1 MRGDVAMTDRGG
13 SRLSCDGF
21 AIVAVLIVVIVLG
34 LIGGA
39 ALSLTTGDARVTQL
53 FSRSGEVDAAATAGL
68 EHGAAQFEGVG
79 PGGFPLSGSINGY
92 DYVVNIWPDSFDY
105 NGDAVRDPVC
115 LADDGTFNETCGG
128 TDRAVYVL
136 EATSTQG
143 SYRAVQRMRVA
154 RLTLTP
160 AVPHGALSSNS
171 TITVN
176 GDLIVDGRNHTIAGS
191 LIDSLD
197 TSYTKVCDENKPAVM
212 LTDLADIVDVNN
224 IKKNSDP
231 SLYGNETFAP
241 DNYVA
246 KDSTI
251 VYVTPEQILG
261 LDEGDLDL
269 IIQDA
274 DSYQLPDSIVGLVYV
289 DGGYGSKAID
299 GTNHINGT
307 GMLVVHN
314 PLYDPREW
322 DPDHPM
328 YNPSRM
334 SDPAYAP
341 ANLGNI
347 NGGTFHGII
356 IADKIDK
363 IDGNLTVLGAIISL
377 SRVDTT
383 QIGAGG
389 TASILYSCQAIQAA
403 GNSLLPAIRI
413 SWKAE

>member
-1 MRGDVAMTDRGG
+1 MKRPFRFGFVRGRG
-13 SRLSCDGF
+13 DGF
-21 AIVAVLIVVIVLG
+21 AIIAVLIVVVVLG

-39 ALSLTTGDARVTQL
+39 ALSLSTGDARVTQL
-53 FSRSGEVDAAATAGL
+53 FSRSAEVDAAATAGL

-79 PGGFPLSGSINGY
+79 PGGFPLSDSINGY
-92 DYVVNIWPDSFDY
+92 DYDVTIWADTFDY
-105 NGDAVRDPVC
+105 DGDSDRDTVC
-115 LADDGTFNETCGG
+115 LAEDGTFNDNEGCDLTER
-128 TDRAVYVL
+128 TVYVL
-136 EATSTQG
+136 ESKATRG
-143 SYRAVQRMRVA
+143 SYVAVQRMRVA

-176 GDLIVDGRNHTIAGS
+176 GNLIVDGRNHTIAGA

-212 LTDLADIVDVNN
+212 LTDLADDVDVNN

-299 GTNHINGT
+299 GTNHVNGT

-314 PLYDPREW
+314 PLYDPREH

-328 YNPSRM
+328 YNPSRV

-363 IDGNLTVLGAIISL
+363 IDGNVTVLGAIISL
-377 SRVDTT
+377 SNVDTT

-389 TASILYSCQAIQAA
+389 TANILYSCEAIQAA
-403 GNSLLPAIRI
+403 GNSLLPAIRL

>member
-1 MRGDVAMTDRGG
+1 MTDRGR
-13 SRLSCDGF
+13 SRFSSDGF
-21 AIVAVLIVVIVLG
+21 AVVAVLIVVIVLG

-79 PGGFPLSGSINGY
+79 LGGFPLNGSINGY
-92 DYVVNIWPDSFDY
+92 DYVVNIWADTFDY
-105 NGDAVRDPVC
+105 NGDSVRDTVY
-115 LADDGTFNETCGG
+115 LAGDGTFNEDGNGRT
-128 TDRAVYVL
+128 VYVL
-136 EATSTQG
+136 ESTSTRG

-171 TITVN
+171 SIQLT
-176 GDLIVDGRNHTIAGS
+176 GDIIVDGRNHTIAGAI
-191 LIDSLD
+191 IDSVD
-197 TSYTKVCDENKPAVM
+197 TSYNKVCDENKPAIM
-212 LTDLADIVDVNN
+212 LTDMADTTDVKNA
-224 IKKNSDP
+224 KKESGP
-231 SLYGNETFAP
+231 TRRGNETFAP
-241 DNYVA
+241 NQYVEN
-246 KDSTI
+246 DSTI

-261 LDEGDLDL
+261 LDEGDLDR
-269 IIQDA
+269 IVQDA
-274 DSYQLPDSIVGLVYV
+274 GSYQVPDSIVGLVYV
-289 DGGYGSKAID
+289 DGDYGSKAID
-299 GTNHINGT
+299 GTNHVNGT

-314 PLYDPREW
+314 PLYDPREH
-322 DPDHPM
+322 DPNHAL
-328 YNPSRM
+328 YNPSRA

-363 IDGNLTVLGAIISL
+363 IDGNLTVLGAIIAL
-377 SRVDTT
+377 SNVDATKV
-383 QIGAGG
+383 GAG
-389 TASILYSCQAIQAA
+389 TANILYSCQAIQAA
-403 GNSLLPAIRI
+403 GNSLLPAIRL

>member
-1 MRGDVAMTDRGG
+1 MTDRGR
-13 SRLSCDGF
+13 SRFSSDGF
-21 AIVAVLIVVIVLG
+21 AVVAVLIVLIVLG

-53 FSRSGEVDAAATAGL
+53 FSRGGEVDAAATAGL
-68 EHGAAQFEGVG
+68 ERGAAQFEGVG
-79 PGGFPLSGSINGY
+79 LGGFPVNDAINGY
-92 DYVVNIWPDSFDY
+92 NYVVNIWADTFDY
-105 NGDAVRDPVC
+105 NGDSVRDTVY
-115 LADDGTFNETCGG
+115 LAADGTFNEDGNGRT
-128 TDRAVYVL
+128 VYVL
-136 EATSTQG
+136 ESEASRG
-143 SYRAVQRMRVA
+143 SYVAVQRMRVA
-154 RLTLTP
+154 RLTLVP

-171 TITVN
+171 SIQLT
-176 GDLIVDGRNHTIAGS
+176 GDIIVDGRNHTIAGA

-212 LTDLADIVDVNN
+212 LTDMADTTDVKNAQNN
-224 IKKNSDP
+224 SGP
-231 SLYGNETFAP
+231 TRRGNETFAP
-241 DNYVA
+241 TEYVT

-251 VYVTPEQILG
+251 VYITPEQILG
-261 LDEGDLDL
+261 LDEADLER
-269 IIQDA
+269 IIQDS

-289 DGGYGSKAID
+289 DGDYGSKAID
-299 GTNHINGT
+299 GTNHVNGT

-314 PLYDPREW
+314 PLYDPREH
-322 DPDHPM
+322 DPDHPL
-328 YNPSRM
+328 YNAARA

-377 SRVDTT
+377 SNVDATKV
-383 QIGAGG
+383 GAG
-389 TASILYSCQAIQAA
+389 TANVLYSCQAIQAA
-403 GNSLLPAIRI
+403 GNSLLPAIRL

>member
-1 MRGDVAMTDRGG
+1 MTDPVR
-13 SRLSCDGF
+13 SRFSSDGF
-21 AIVAVLIVVIVLG
+21 AIVAVLIVLIVLG

-68 EHGAAQFEGVG
+68 ERGAAQFEGVG
-79 PGGFPLSGSINGY
+79 PGGFPVNDSINGY
-92 DYVVNIWPDSFDY
+92 NYVVNIWADTFDY
-105 NGDAVRDPVC
+105 NGDSVRDTVY
-115 LADDGTFNETCGG
+115 LAADGTFNEDGNGRT
-128 TDRAVYVL
+128 VYVL
-136 EATSTQG
+136 ESTSSRG

-171 TITVN
+171 SIQLT
-176 GDLIVDGRNHTIAGS
+176 GDIIVDGRNHTIAGA

-197 TSYTKVCDENKPAVM
+197 TSYAKVCEENKSAIM
-212 LTDLADIVDVNN
+212 LTDLADTTDVKNA
-224 IKKNSDP
+224 KKESGP
-231 SLYGNETFAP
+231 TRRGNETFAP
-241 DNYVA
+241 TEYVE

-251 VYVTPEQILG
+251 VYITPEQILG
-261 LDEGDLDL
+261 LDEADLDR

-289 DGGYGSKAID
+289 DGDYGSKAIE
-299 GTNHINGT
+299 GTNQVNGT

-314 PLYDPREW
+314 PLYDPREH
-322 DPDHPM
+322 DPSHPL
-328 YNPSRM
+328 YNPSRV

-347 NGGTFHGII
+347 NGGLFHGII

-363 IDGNLTVLGAIISL
+363 IDGNLTVLGAIIAL
-377 SRVDTT
+377 SNVDATKV
-383 QIGAGG
+383 GAG
-389 TASILYSCQAIQAA
+389 TADILYSCEAIQAA

>member
-1 MRGDVAMTDRGG
+1 MTDRGR
-13 SRLSCDGF
+13 SRFSSDGF
-21 AIVAVLIVVIVLG
+21 AVVAVLIVLIVLG

-68 EHGAAQFEGVG
+68 ERGAAQFEGVG
-79 PGGFPLSGSINGY
+79 PGGFPVNDSINGY
-92 DYVVNIWPDSFDY
+92 NYVVNIWADTFDY
-105 NGDAVRDPVC
+105 NGDSVRDTVY
-115 LADDGTFNETCGG
+115 LAADGTFNEDGNGRT
-128 TDRAVYVL
+128 VYVL
-136 EATSTQG
+136 ESTSSRG

-171 TITVN
+171 SIQLT
-176 GDLIVDGRNHTIAGS
+176 GDIIVDGRNHTIAGA

-197 TSYTKVCDENKPAVM
+197 TSYAKVCEENKPAIM
-212 LTDLADIVDVNN
+212 LTDLADTTDVKNA
-224 IKKNSDP
+224 KKESGP
-231 SLYGNETFAP
+231 TRRGNETFAP
-241 DNYVA
+241 TEYVE

-251 VYVTPEQILG
+251 VYITPEQILG
-261 LDEGDLDL
+261 LDEADLDR

-289 DGGYGSKAID
+289 DGDYGSKAIE
-299 GTNHINGT
+299 GTNQVNGT

-314 PLYDPREW
+314 PLYDPREH
-322 DPDHPM
+322 DPSHPL
-328 YNPSRM
+328 YNASRV

-347 NGGTFHGII
+347 NGGLFHGII

-363 IDGNLTVLGAIISL
+363 IDGNLTVLGAIIAL
-377 SRVDTT
+377 SNVDATKV
-383 QIGAGG
+383 GAG
-389 TASILYSCQAIQAA
+389 TADILYSCEAIQAA

>member
-1 MRGDVAMTDRGG
+1 MTDPVR
-13 SRLSCDGF
+13 SRFSSDGF
-21 AIVAVLIVVIVLG
+21 AIVAVLIVLIVLG

-68 EHGAAQFEGVG
+68 ERGAAQFEGVG
-79 PGGFPLSGSINGY
+79 PGGFPVNDSINGY
-92 DYVVNIWPDSFDY
+92 NYVVNIWADTFDY
-105 NGDAVRDPVC
+105 NGDSVRDTVY
-115 LADDGTFNETCGG
+115 LAADGTFNEDGNGRT
-128 TDRAVYVL
+128 VYVL
-136 EATSTQG
+136 ESTSSRG

-171 TITVN
+171 SIQLT
-176 GDLIVDGRNHTIAGS
+176 GDIIVDGRNHTIAGA

-197 TSYTKVCDENKPAVM
+197 TSYAKVCEENKPAIM
-212 LTDLADIVDVNN
+212 LTDLADTTDVKNA
-224 IKKNSDP
+224 KKESGP
-231 SLYGNETFAP
+231 TRRGNETFAP
-241 DNYVA
+241 TEYVE

-251 VYVTPEQILG
+251 VYITPEQILG
-261 LDEGDLDL
+261 LDEADLDR

-289 DGGYGSKAID
+289 DGDYGSKAIE
-299 GTNHINGT
+299 GTNQVNGT

-314 PLYDPREW
+314 PLYDPREH
-322 DPDHPM
+322 DPSHPL
-328 YNPSRM
+328 YNPSRV

-347 NGGTFHGII
+347 NGGLFHGII

-363 IDGNLTVLGAIISL
+363 IDGNLTVLGAIIAL
-377 SRVDTT
+377 SNVDATKV
-383 QIGAGG
+383 GAG
-389 TASILYSCQAIQAA
+389 TADILYSCEAIQAA

>member
-1 MRGDVAMTDRGG
+1 MTDRGR
-13 SRLSCDGF
+13 SRFSSDGF
-21 AIVAVLIVVIVLG
+21 AVVAVLIVVIVLG

-39 ALSLTTGDARVTQL
+39 ALSLSTGDARVTQL

-79 PGGFPLSGSINGY
+79 LGGFPLNGSINGY
-92 DYVVNIWPDSFDY
+92 DYVVNIWADTFDY
-105 NGDAVRDPVC
+105 NGDSVRDTVY
-115 LADDGTFNETCGG
+115 LAGDGTFNEDGNGRT
-128 TDRAVYVL
+128 VYVL
-136 EATSTQG
+136 ESTSTRG

-171 TITVN
+171 SIQLT
-176 GDLIVDGRNHTIAGS
+176 GDIIVDGRNHTIAGAI
-191 LIDSLD
+191 IDSVD
-197 TSYTKVCDENKPAVM
+197 TSYNKVCDENKPAIM
-212 LTDLADIVDVNN
+212 LTDMADTTDVNN
-224 IKKNSDP
+224 AKKESGP
-231 SLYGNETFAP
+231 TRRGNETFAP
-241 DNYVA
+241 NKYVEN
-246 KDSTI
+246 DSTI

-261 LDEGDLDL
+261 LDEGDLDR
-269 IIQDA
+269 IVQDA
-274 DSYQLPDSIVGLVYV
+274 GSYQVPDSIVGLVYV
-289 DGGYGSKAID
+289 DGDYGSKAID
-299 GTNHINGT
+299 GTNHVNGT

-314 PLYDPREW
+314 PLYDPREH
-322 DPDHPM
+322 DPNHAL
-328 YNPSRM
+328 YNPSRA

-363 IDGNLTVLGAIISL
+363 IDGNLTVLGAIIAL
-377 SRVDTT
+377 SNVDATKV
-383 QIGAGG
+383 GAG
-389 TASILYSCQAIQAA
+389 TANILYSCQAIQAA

>member
-1 MRGDVAMTDRGG
+1 MTDRGK
-13 SRLSCDGF
+13 SRLSSDGF
-21 AIVAVLIVVIVLG
+21 ALVAVLIVLIVLG

-68 EHGAAQFEGVG
+68 ERGAAQFEGVG
-79 PGGFPLSGSINGY
+79 PGGFPVSASINGY
-92 DYVVNIWPDSFDY
+92 NYVVNIWADTFDY
-105 NGDAVRDPVC
+105 NGDSVRDTVC
-115 LADDGTFNETCGG
+115 LAEDGTFNEDCGA
-128 TDRAVYVL
+128 TDRTVYVL
-136 EATSTQG
+136 ESTATRD
-143 SYRAVQRMRVA
+143 SYVAVQRMRVA

-171 TITVN
+171 SIQLT
-176 GDLIVDGRNHTIAGS
+176 GDIIVDGRNHTIEGA

-197 TSYTKVCDENKPAVM
+197 TSYTKVCDENKPAIM
-212 LTDLADIVDVNN
+212 LTDMADTTDVKNA
-224 IKKNSDP
+224 KKESGP
-231 SLYGNETFAP
+231 TRRGNETFEP
-241 DNYVA
+241 TDYVE

-251 VYVTPEQILG
+251 VYITPEQILG

-269 IIQDA
+269 IIQDS
-274 DSYQLPDSIVGLVYV
+274 DTYVLPDSIVGLVYV
-289 DGGYGSKAID
+289 DGDYGSKAID

-314 PLYDPREW
+314 PLYDPREH
-322 DPDHPM
+322 DPDHPL
-328 YNPSRM
+328 YNASRV

-347 NGGTFHGII
+347 NGGTFHGIV

-363 IDGNLTVLGAIISL
+363 IDGNLTVLGAIIAL
-377 SRVDTT
+377 SNVDATKV
-383 QIGAGG
+383 GAG
-389 TASILYSCQAIQAA
+389 TADILYSCEAIQAA

>member
-1 MRGDVAMTDRGG
+1 MRRTLRFGGPGRRG
-13 SRLSCDGF
+13 DGF
-21 AIVAVLIVVIVLG
+21 AIIAVLIVLVVLG

-39 ALSLTTGDARVTQL
+39 ALSLSTGDARVTQL
-53 FSRSGEVDAAATAGL
+53 FSRSVEIDGAATAGL

-79 PGGFPLSGSINGY
+79 PGGFPVSASINGY
-92 DYVVNIWPDSFDY
+92 DYTVTIWADTFDY
-105 NGDAVRDPVC
+105 DGDGVRDTVY
-115 LADDGTFNETCGG
+115 LAGDGTFSEDGNG
-128 TDRAVYVL
+128 RAVYVL
-136 EATSTQG
+136 ESTATRG
-143 SYRAVQRMRVA
+143 SYLAVQRMRVA
-154 RLTLTP
+154 RLTLIP

-171 TITVN
+171 SIQLT
-176 GDLIVDGRNHTIAGS
+176 GDIIVDGRNHTIEGE
-191 LIDSLD
+191 LIDPLD

-212 LTDLADIVDVNN
+212 LTDLADTTDVKNA
-224 IKKNSDP
+224 KKNSGP
-231 SLYGNETFAP
+231 TRSGNETFAP
-241 DNYVA
+241 NQYVE

-251 VYVTPEQILG
+251 VYITPEQILG

-289 DGGYGSKAID
+289 DGDYGSKAIE
-299 GTNHINGT
+299 GTNHVNGT

-314 PLYDPREW
+314 PLYDPREH
-322 DPDHPM
+322 DPAHPL
-328 YNPSRM
+328 YNPSRV

-363 IDGNLTVLGAIISL
+363 IDGNVTVLGAIIAL
-377 SRVDTT
+377 SNVDATKV
-383 QIGAGG
+383 GAG
-389 TASILYSCQAIQAA
+389 TADILYSCQAIQAA
-403 GNSLLPAIRI
+403 GNSLLPAIRL

>member
-1 MRGDVAMTDRGG
+1 
-13 SRLSCDGF
+13 
-21 AIVAVLIVVIVLG
+21 VLIVLG

-68 EHGAAQFEGVG
+68 ERGAAQFEGVG
-79 PGGFPLSGSINGY
+79 PGGFPVNDSINGY
-92 DYVVNIWPDSFDY
+92 NYVVNIWADTFDY
-105 NGDAVRDPVC
+105 NGDSVRDTVY
-115 LADDGTFNETCGG
+115 LAADGTFNEDGNGRT
-128 TDRAVYVL
+128 VYVL
-136 EATSTQG
+136 ESTSSRG

-171 TITVN
+171 SIQLT
-176 GDLIVDGRNHTIAGS
+176 GDIIVDGRNHTIAGA

-197 TSYTKVCDENKPAVM
+197 TSYAKVCEENKPAIM
-212 LTDLADIVDVNN
+212 LTDLADTTDVKNA
-224 IKKNSDP
+224 KKESGP
-231 SLYGNETFAP
+231 TRRGNETFAP
-241 DNYVA
+241 TEYVE

-251 VYVTPEQILG
+251 VYITPEQILG
-261 LDEGDLDL
+261 LDEADLDR

-289 DGGYGSKAID
+289 DGDYGSKAIE
-299 GTNHINGT
+299 GTNQVNGT

-314 PLYDPREW
+314 PLYDPREH
-322 DPDHPM
+322 DPSHPL
-328 YNPSRM
+328 YNPSRV

-347 NGGTFHGII
+347 NGGLFHGII

-363 IDGNLTVLGAIISL
+363 IDGNLTVLGAIIAL
-377 SRVDTT
+377 SNVDATKV
-383 QIGAGG
+383 GAG
-389 TASILYSCQAIQAA
+389 TADILYSCEAIQAA

>member
-1 MRGDVAMTDRGG
+1 MTERDRMRSPSGRE
-13 SRLSCDGF
+13 GF
-21 AIVAVLIVVIVLG
+21 AIVAVLIVLIALG
-34 LIGGA
+34 LVGGA
-39 ALSLTTGDARVTQL
+39 ALSLSIGDARVTQL
-53 FSRSGEVDAAATAGL
+53 FSRAGEVDAAASAGI

-79 PGGFPLSGSINGY
+79 PGGFPVNGSINGY
-92 DYVVNIWPDSFDY
+92 NYVVNIWADTFDY
-105 NGDAVRDPVC
+105 NSPPDGGRTVC
-115 LADDGTFNETCGG
+115 LAEDGTFNDNEGCGL
-128 TDRAVYVL
+128 TDRIVYVL
-136 EATSTQG
+136 ESKATRG
-143 SYRAVQRMRVA
+143 SYVAVQRMRVA

-171 TITVN
+171 TISVS
-176 GDLIVDGRNHTIAGS
+176 GDLIVDGRNHTIAGA

-212 LTDLADIVDVNN
+212 LTDLADDVDVNN

-269 IIQDA
+269 IIQDS
-274 DSYQLPDSIVGLVYV
+274 DTYVLPDSIVGLVYV

-299 GTNHINGT
+299 GTNKVDGT

-314 PLYDPREW
+314 PLYDPREH
-322 DPDHPM
+322 DPSHAM
-328 YNPSRM
+328 YNPSRVL
-334 SDPAYAP
+334 DPAYAP

-363 IDGNLTVLGAIISL
+363 IDGNVTVMGAIISL
-377 SRVDTT
+377 SNVDTT

-389 TASILYSCQAIQAA
+389 TASILYSCEAIQAA
-403 GNSLLPAIRI
+403 GNSLLPAIRL

>member
-1 MRGDVAMTDRGG
+1 MTERVGY
-13 SRLSCDGF
+13 RLSSEGF

-79 PGGFPLSGSINGY
+79 PGGFPVSDSINGY
-92 DYVVNIWPDSFDY
+92 SYTVNIWADTFDY
-105 NGDAVRDPVC
+105 NGDAVRDTVYM
-115 LADDGTFNETCGG
+115 ADDGTFNEDGNGRT
-128 TDRAVYVL
+128 VYVL
-136 EATSTQG
+136 ESISTRG

-154 RLTLTP
+154 RLTLIP

-171 TITVN
+171 SIQLT
-176 GDLIVDGRNHTIAGS
+176 GDIIVDGRNHTIAGAI
-191 LIDSLD
+191 IDSVD
-197 TSYTKVCDENKPAVM
+197 TSYNKVCDENKPAVM
-212 LTDLADIVDVNN
+212 LTDMADTTDVKNA
-224 IKKNSDP
+224 KKDSGP
-231 SLYGNETFAP
+231 TRRGNETFAP
-241 DNYVA
+241 KEYVE
-246 KDSTI
+246 KDSTV
-251 VYVTPEQILG
+251 VYITPEQILG
-261 LDEGDLDL
+261 LDEGDLGR
-269 IIQDA
+269 IIQDS
-274 DSYQLPDSIVGLVYV
+274 DTYQVPDSIVGLVYV
-289 DGGYGSKAID
+289 DGDYGSKAID
-299 GTNHINGT
+299 GTNLVNGT

-314 PLYDPREW
+314 PLYDPREH

-328 YNPSRM
+328 YNPSRV

-363 IDGNLTVLGAIISL
+363 IDGNVTVLGAIIAL
-377 SRVDTT
+377 SNVDATKV
-383 QIGAGG
+383 GAG
-389 TASILYSCQAIQAA
+389 TANILYSCQAIQAA

>member
-1 MRGDVAMTDRGG
+1 MTDPGR
-13 SRLSCDGF
+13 SRFSSDGF
-21 AIVAVLIVVIVLG
+21 AVVAVLIVVIVLG

-79 PGGFPLSGSINGY
+79 LGGFPLNGSINGY
-92 DYVVNIWPDSFDY
+92 DYVVNIWADTFDY
-105 NGDAVRDPVC
+105 NGDSVRDTVY
-115 LADDGTFNETCGG
+115 LAGDGTFNEDGNGRT
-128 TDRAVYVL
+128 VYVL
-136 EATSTQG
+136 ESTSTRG

-171 TITVN
+171 SIQLT
-176 GDLIVDGRNHTIAGS
+176 GDIIVDGRNHTIAGAI
-191 LIDSLD
+191 IDSVD
-197 TSYTKVCDENKPAVM
+197 TSYNKVCDENKPAIM
-212 LTDLADIVDVNN
+212 LTDMADTTDVKNA
-224 IKKNSDP
+224 KKESGP
-231 SLYGNETFAP
+231 TRRGNETFAP
-241 DNYVA
+241 NQYVEN
-246 KDSTI
+246 DSTI

-261 LDEGDLDL
+261 LDEGDLDR
-269 IIQDA
+269 IVQDA
-274 DSYQLPDSIVGLVYV
+274 GSYQVPDSIVGLVYV
-289 DGGYGSKAID
+289 DGDYGSKAID
-299 GTNHINGT
+299 GTNHVNGT

-314 PLYDPREW
+314 PLYDPREH
-322 DPDHPM
+322 DPNHAL
-328 YNPSRM
+328 YNPSRA

-363 IDGNLTVLGAIISL
+363 IDGNLTVLGAIIAL
-377 SRVDTT
+377 SNVDATKV
-383 QIGAGG
+383 GAG
-389 TASILYSCQAIQAA
+389 TANILYSCQAIQAA
-403 GNSLLPAIRI
+403 GNSLLPAIRL